1 MHFCL
6 PFIKTSDPPSTGNLP
21 PVPLNSP
28 SEDVEN
34 TEIFQD
40 SGSQIDSS
48 QAFVPIQTLFTNSP
62 VHSPSHLSNSTENS
76 TPSQQTIDPPVQF
89 SSSNQAKKK
98 LTLKKKTSAAD
109 ADHSVAKYFKAK
121 RARLQIN
128 EAENGS
134 QKIDRQQGIKMFL
147 LSLIPKLEDLSD
159 SQIKL
164 FKRRVFNIIDDI
176 STPLQY
182 QPQASTFH
190 TMIPSVSDFSHVSQ
204 TTDFYTD
211 FSHGLQDS
219 DI

>member
-1 MHFCL
+1 MS
-6 PFIKTSDPPSTGNLP
+6 KTRKYFKIVDPKWIYLKHLYIPKHYSLTLQYIHRLILVIQPNL
-21 PVPLNSP
+21 
-28 SEDVEN
+28 
-34 TEIFQD
+34 
-40 SGSQIDSS
+40 
-48 QAFVPIQTLFTNSP
+48 
-62 VHSPSHLSNSTENS
+62 

-109 ADHSVAKYFKAK
+109 ADHSVAEYFKAK
-121 RARLQIN
+121 RARLQLN

-147 LSLIPKLEDLSD
+147 LSLIPELEDLSD

-182 QPQASTFH
+182 QPQSSTFH
-190 TMIPSVSDFSHVSQ
+190 TMIPSVSDSSHVLQ
-204 TTDFYTD
+204 TTDFYND
-211 FSHGLQDS
+211 FSYGLQDS